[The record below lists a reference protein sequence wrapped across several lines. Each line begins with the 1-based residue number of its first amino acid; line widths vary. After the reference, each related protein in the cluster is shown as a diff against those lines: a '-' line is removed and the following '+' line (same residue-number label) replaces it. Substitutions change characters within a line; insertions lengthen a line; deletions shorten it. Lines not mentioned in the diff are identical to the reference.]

1 MVTCMLPQI
10 ICKRVNIVN
19 IKYHYNSHSFNIMV
33 TVVSQVTVSIDTT
46 LQGFGVLALFDYLCL
61 WRIFTDIVRYA

>member
-1 MVTCMLPQI
+1 
-10 ICKRVNIVN
+10 
-19 IKYHYNSHSFNIMV
+19 MV

>member
-1 MVTCMLPQI
+1 MVTCVLPLVI
-10 ICKRVNIVN
+10 YKRVDIVN

-33 TVVSQVTVSIDTT
+33 TVVSQVTGPMDTT

-61 WRIFTDIVRYA
+61 WRIFTDMVRYA